1 MSDLNLNIRLDRIV
15 PTGINARAVVEV
27 FDTNL
32 QSVLSEPIAANT
44 TNLFSLPHGGYLV
57 QVKLPSGKVFRHS
70 LVISKEEP
78 KAEIVFSTPH
88 EPPKDLSWQY
98 YLGYI
103 SDRVR
108 TLPQQSIEG
117 AWVRV
122 WSFSDHEWRNEGW
135 PGSPLRAED
144 AAIVGRLQ
152 MPRDRPMMLQIGGEH
167 VPWRF
172 IALPPAPDEIEI
184 VIRYTR
190 KNQIL
195 TGGLAVRLTAGDG
208 TLDSLLSYEAAGASF
223 SASVLWKELSTRVL
237 EYASREVEDANGAA
251 LAFYYLGATQQLK
264 EHVNWTNDFVNHYP
278 WLADAWVV
286 SAMGSLIT
294 GDREGARN
302 KLHEATRRGVP
313 IYRRGL
319 RFLQDQISTPRSIDE
334 NKADKSVE
342 QDIRRIAN
350 VAAATE
356 WSQLYTTF
364 YGPSPSEP
372 SGDLIYGVPNN
383 GDFVLIA
390 APYPK
395 SARPSNQTA
404 EEGPDSETL
413 LLETAQTVGPP
424 PPFEDLHSMYRKEV
438 LGYLRARCARKE
450 DAEDIAQLTW
460 KVLWEKISQ
469 YDPKR
474 ANFAAFAKYWAGLQ
488 LLQWYDRWENRPQVT
503 LLFSEIEARHKGLE
517 PDATVD
523 EILARAGQII
533 NTEIP
538 SSPEAAEDYGNL
550 LARTFGS
557 HAPPHQLLAFGFCK
571 LLELTPRDFVS
582 TFSEVTLDDLAEQ
595 FEAEY
600 KSELPAQAAEIAS
613 ALGALRFDLKYP
625 LSAVLRE
632 PATYTTYRHLL
643 DKKAGDTRPRDYY
656 QEAPEQS
663 VSHWIYAVRRKV
675 VRQIVEGK

>member
-1 MSDLNLNIRLDRIV
+1 MSDLNLNIRLDHVV

-32 QSVLSEPIAANT
+32 QSVLSESIAVNT
-44 TNLFSLPHGGYLV
+44 TNLFSLPHGRYLV
-57 QVKLPSGKVFRHS
+57 QVKLPSGKVLRNN
-70 LVISKEEP
+70 LLISSGAP
-78 KAEIVFSTPH
+78 RAEIVFSTPH
-88 EPPKDLSWQY
+88 GPPKDLSWQY
-98 YLGYI
+98 YLGYVPDH
-103 SDRVR
+103 SRA
-108 TLPQQSIEG
+108 LPQQSLEG

-122 WSFSDHEWRNEGW
+122 WSFDVQGWRNEAW
-135 PGSPLRAED
+135 PGSPLRVED
-144 AAIVGRLQ
+144 ATIIGRLQ
-152 MPRDRPMMLQIGGEH
+152 MPRDRLMLLQIGGEH

-208 TLDSLLSYEAAGASF
+208 TLDALLGYEAGGATL
-223 SASVLWKELSTRVL
+223 SASVLWKELSTRAL
-237 EYASREVEDANGAA
+237 EYASRKVEDANGAA
-251 LAFYYLGATQQLK
+251 LALYYLGATQQLK
-264 EHVNWTNDFVNHYP
+264 NYVDWTDDFVKHYP
-278 WLADAWVV
+278 WLADAWVI

-294 GDREGARN
+294 GDREGARK
-302 KLHEATRRGVP
+302 KLHEAARRGVP
-313 IYRRGL
+313 VYRRGL
-319 RFLQDQISTPRSIDE
+319 RFLQDQMSASRSMDE
-334 NKADKSVE
+334 KKADESLE
-342 QDIRRIAN
+342 YDIQRIAT

-356 WSQLYTTF
+356 WSQPYTTF
-364 YGPSPSEP
+364 YGASPSQP
-372 SGDLIYGVPNN
+372 SGDLVYGVPGNA
-383 GDFVLIA
+383 DFVLLGTTHRESAQLTKREVRETSGSEIA
-390 APYPK
+390 LW
-395 SARPSNQTA
+395 
-404 EEGPDSETL
+404 ET
-413 LLETAQTVGPP
+413 EQTVGSAHR
-424 PPFEDLHSMYRKEV
+424 FDELHSMYQREV

-503 LLFSEIEARHKGLE
+503 LLFSEIEARHADLE

-523 EILARAGQII
+523 EILARAGKII
-533 NTEIP
+533 NTDIP
-538 SSPEAAEDYGNL
+538 SSMEAAENYRNL
-550 LARTFGS
+550 LASAFGS

-571 LLELTPRDFVS
+571 ILERTPRDFVS
-582 TFSEVTLDDLAEQ
+582 TFSEVTLDDMAVQ

-600 KSELPAQAAEIAS
+600 KSELPMQAAEIES

-632 PATYTTYRHLL
+632 PATYTAYRHLL
-643 DKKAGDTRPRDYY
+643 ERKAGDTRPRDYY

-675 VRQIVEGK
+675 VRQIVEGE

>member
-1 MSDLNLNIRLDRIV
+1 MSDLNLNIRFDHVI

-32 QSVLSEPIAANT
+32 QSVLSEPIAVND
-44 TNLFSLPHGGYLV
+44 TNLFSLPHGKYLV
-57 QVKLPSGKVFRHS
+57 QVKLPSGKILRNN
-70 LVISKEEP
+70 LLISKDEP
-78 KAEIVFSTPH
+78 RAEIVFSTPH

-103 SDRVR
+103 SDHLRA
-108 TLPQQSIEG
+108 LPQQSLDG

-122 WSFSDHEWRNEGW
+122 WSFAAQVWKDEGW

-152 MPRDRPMMLQIGGEH
+152 MPRDRLMLLQIGGEH

-184 VIRYTR
+184 MIRYTR

-208 TLDSLLSYEAAGASF
+208 TLDSFLSYEAAGAAF
-223 SASVLWKELSTRVL
+223 SASVLWKELSTRAQ
-237 EYASREVEDANGAA
+237 EYASRKVEDANGAA
-251 LAFYYLGATQQLK
+251 LAFYYLGATQQLNK
-264 EHVNWTNDFVNHYP
+264 YVDWTNDFVKHYP

-286 SAMGSLIT
+286 SAMASLII
-294 GDREGARN
+294 GDHEGARK
-302 KLHEATRRGVP
+302 KLHEATHHGVP
-313 IYRRGL
+313 VYRRGL
-319 RFLQDQISTPRSIDE
+319 RFLQDQISASRSIDE
-334 NKADKSVE
+334 KKAEKSLE
-342 QDIRRIAN
+342 YDIQRIAK

-356 WSQLYTTF
+356 WNQPYTTF
-364 YGPSPSEP
+364 YGESPSEP
-372 SGDLIYGVPNN
+372 SGDLIYGVPGNA
-383 GDFVLIA
+383 DFVLLGTA
-390 APYPK
+390 HRA
-395 SARPSNQTA
+395 SAKPSKQVVR
-404 EEGPDSETL
+404 EVPDSEIAVWERTHAVGS
-413 LLETAQTVGPP
+413 AQR
-424 PPFEDLHSMYRKEV
+424 FEEFRSLYQKEV

-450 DAEDIAQLTW
+450 DAEDIALNTW

-488 LLQWYDRWENRPQVT
+488 LLQWYDRWENRPQVS
-503 LLFSEIEARHKGLE
+503 LLFSEIEGRGTDFE
-517 PDATVD
+517 RDATVD

-533 NTEIP
+533 NTDIP
-538 SSPEAAEDYGNL
+538 ASMEAAENYRNL
-550 LARTFGS
+550 LTRTFGS

-571 LLELTPRDFVS
+571 LLERTPRDFVS
-582 TFSEVTLDDLAEQ
+582 AFSEVTLDHLAEQ

-600 KSELPAQAAEIAS
+600 KSEVPMQAAEIES
-613 ALGALRFDLKYP
+613 ALSALRFDLKYP

-632 PATYTTYRHLL
+632 PATSATYRHLL
-643 DKKAGDTRPRDYY
+643 DRKTGDTRPSDYY